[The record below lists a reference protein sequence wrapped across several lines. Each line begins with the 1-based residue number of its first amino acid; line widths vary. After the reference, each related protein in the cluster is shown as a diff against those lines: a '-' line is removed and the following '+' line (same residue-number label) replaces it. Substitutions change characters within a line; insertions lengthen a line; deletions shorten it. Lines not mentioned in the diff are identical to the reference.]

1 MGQPVFIIRKVD
13 IRNSSHVSVIKHLQK
28 EILPS
33 DNLYKPDHGQW
44 WVAYT
49 EAEKPVAFGG
59 LVRSM
64 VWTDTGYLC
73 RSGVLDEY
81 TGHGLQ
87 KRLIQARIKQAKKLG
102 WNWVITDTTDNPAS
116 ANSLI
121 NSGFKIY
128 TPGNPWSFRNAI
140 YWKYKIHHEAKSRK
154 AKKHNSAYA

>member
-33 DNLYKPDHGQW
+33 DNLYKPDHGHW

-128 TPGNPWSFRNAI
+128 PPGNPWSFRNAI

>member
-33 DNLYKPDHGQW
+33 DNLYKPDHGHW

>member
-33 DNLYKPDHGQW
+33 DNLYKPDHGHW

-121 NSGFKIY
+121 TSGFKIY

-140 YWKYKIHHEAKSRK
+140 YWKYKIHHEVKSRK

>member
-33 DNLYKPDHGQW
+33 DNLYKPDHGHW

-49 EAEKPVAFGG
+49 ETEKPVAFGG

-102 WNWVITDTTDNPAS
+102 WNWVITDTY
-116 ANSLI
+116 I
-121 NSGFKIY
+121 
-128 TPGNPWSFRNAI
+128 I
-140 YWKYKIHHEAKSRK
+140 YW
-154 AKKHNSAYA
+154 

>member
-33 DNLYKPDHGQW
+33 DNLYKPDHGHW

-128 TPGNPWSFRNAI
+128 TPGNPWSFRNAN

>member
-33 DNLYKPDHGQW
+33 DNLYKPDHGHW

-87 KRLIQARIKQAKKLG
+87 KRLIQARIKQAQKLG

>member
-33 DNLYKPDHGQW
+33 DNLYKPDHGHW
-44 WVAYT
+44 WIAYT

-87 KRLIQARIKQAKKLG
+87 KRLIQARIKQAKKLR

-154 AKKHNSAYA
+154 AKKHSSAYA